1 MKQFEFKVK
10 GQLQHNEEE
19 IIAACIKAYIP
30 EAFVDIKAVSP
41 DLLITIVTDTPVLS
55 FKLQVLSILNYFLKG
70 AEIRMEEL
78 KATFLNYHL
87 EHPGMALQG

>member
-30 EAFVDIKAVSP
+30 EALVDIKAVSP
-41 DLLITIVTDTPVLS
+41 DLLITIVTDTPGSV
-55 FKLQVLSILNYFLKG
+55 F
-70 AEIRMEEL
+70 
-78 KATFLNYHL
+78 
-87 EHPGMALQG
+87 